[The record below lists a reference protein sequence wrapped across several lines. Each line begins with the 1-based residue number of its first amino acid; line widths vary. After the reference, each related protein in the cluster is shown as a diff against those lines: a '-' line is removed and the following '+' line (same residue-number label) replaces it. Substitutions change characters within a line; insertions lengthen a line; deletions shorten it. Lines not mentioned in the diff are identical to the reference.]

1 MKVIAF
7 VKRESIG
14 KILDHLGLPS
24 TGPPV
29 AKARLQALRWR
40 TTVSARSPSGTMRRL
55 ARVLGGPSRR
65 GRGPGE
71 RLRSRRAGALSANS
85 SSRGQSLVQLGSK
98 IPSAAQQ
105 QDSPREFP
113 LQFRRDDWSGRQD
126 LNLRPPGPERAPAE
140 SHGVSSAG
148 TAAQPPENTGKPEPG
163 SSDGVA
169 ENGYVETPFGA
180 PVVRELP
187 ADPGPHE
194 RLMTVREVASRL
206 GVCTALVYK
215 LCQRNELRPLRIG
228 GALRFHRDA
237 VESFLASRG

>member
-1 MKVIAF
+1 MRSMPACRSARVHAAAIRNTSRILPRRRSRAAARQRLEDVPPLVHLPALDQSAAAEVIAH
-7 VKRESIG
+7 R
-14 KILDHLGLPS
+14 
-24 TGPPV
+24 
-29 AKARLQALRWR
+29 
-40 TTVSARSPSGTMRRL
+40 
-55 ARVLGGPSRR
+55 
-65 GRGPGE
+65 PGE